1 MQNKMTE
8 MQKENRREWRT
19 EGEMQDRERGQ
30 TREGIGTMMFRPEG
44 HAIGEAPDTGVVLL
58 VEE

>member
-19 EGEMQDRERGQ
+19 EGEMEDRERDK
-30 TREGIGTMMFRPEG
+30 PEK
-44 HAIGEAPDTGVVLL
+44 EQ
-58 VEE
+58 ER